1 MSTETLTLINNPG
14 SYDLGAVNYTTKV
27 VKAIND
33 QFTNP
38 ACSGTIE
45 FRLEYCDIATIPANI
60 PIGTGIQYG
69 STVNLTTWFNR
80 GANTSI
86 EYTKTING
94 TTTVISNPTTFTFNQ
109 PENTGVTITLRD
121 TQLTSPECKAS
132 VTKTVLGQPKTCRL
146 YSVNVILRVESYP
159 PGSRYIEVSYIPC
172 NRGYGTEADRVTYK
186 IDLSDLST
194 FLHLYGSSYIS
205 ANSAIHI
212 SIPIV
217 EKGARILKTE
227 NRVCILEGSLKV
239 SASPNNIEIEKI
251 SPSTTCNI

>member
-1 MSTETLTLINNPG
+1 MPTETLTLINNPG

-69 STVNLTTWFNR
+69 SIVNLTTWFNR

-132 VTKTVLGQPKTCRL
+132 VTKTVLNQPKTCRQYAVHIYTNT
-146 YSVNVILRVESYP
+146 YSPVQEYLT
-159 PGSRYIEVSYIPC
+159 GSYIPC
-172 NRGYGTEADRVTYK
+172 NAGFGTEADRVAFQIYLGNTQDYSDDY
-186 IDLSDLST
+186 IDIQKGST
-194 FLHLYGSSYIS
+194 NRP
-205 ANSAIHI
+205 AC
-212 SIPIV
+212 IV
-217 EKGARILKTE
+217 S
-227 NRVCILEGSLKV
+227 GSLTV
-239 SASPNNIEIEKI
+239 TASNNIIIRETYE
-251 SPSTTCNI
+251 SATCSI

>member
-1 MSTETLTLINNPG
+1 MPTETLTLINNPG
-14 SYDLGAVNYTTKV
+14 SYDLGAVNYTTRV
-27 VKAIND
+27 VRAINN
-33 QFTNP
+33 QFTDP

-94 TTTVISNPTTFTFNQ
+94 VTTVISNPTAFTFNQ

-132 VTKTVLGQPKTCRL
+132 VTKTVLNQPKACKKYTFSTFVGT
-146 YSVNVILRVESYP
+146 YGQVNTLNY
-159 PGSRYIEVSYIPC
+159 SYIPC
-172 NRGYGTEADRVTYK
+172 NRGFGTEADRVTG
-186 IDLSDLST
+186 SLST
-194 FLHLYGSSYIS
+194 EYGAVNTYEY
-205 ANSAIHI
+205 
-212 SIPIV
+212 V
-217 EKGARILKTE
+217 QTE
-227 NRVCILEGSLKV
+227 CMIEGSLITGSNTEFFLV
-239 SASPNNIEIEKI
+239 ET
-251 SPSTTCNI
+251 TTCTQ

>member
-1 MSTETLTLINNPG
+1 MSIETLTLINNPG

-94 TTTVISNPTTFTFNQ
+94 TTTVIGTPTSFTFNQ

-132 VTKTVLGQPKTCRL
+132 VTKTVLNQPKACKKYKFST
-146 YSVNVILRVESYP
+146 VIGTYGQVKTLNY
-159 PGSRYIEVSYIPC
+159 SYIPC
-172 NRGYGTEADRVTYK
+172 NRGFGTEADRVT
-186 IDLSDLST
+186 DSLST
-194 FLHLYGSSYIS
+194 GYNAVYTSVY
-205 ANSAIHI
+205 
-212 SIPIV
+212 V
-217 EKGARILKTE
+217 QTE
-227 NRVCILEGSLKV
+227 CMIEGSLITGSNTEFFLV
-239 SASPNNIEIEKI
+239 ET
-251 SPSTTCNI
+251 TTCTQ

>member
-132 VTKTVLGQPKTCRL
+132 VTKTVLNQPSTCRT
-146 YSVNVILRVESYP
+146 YYVNAIVHSYQP
-159 PGSRYIEVSYIPC
+159 ELEYIIVSYIPC
-172 NRGYGTEADRVTYK
+172 NGGFGTEADRVTY
-186 IDLSDLST
+186 
-194 FLHLYGSSYIS
+194 GIS
-205 ANSAIHI
+205 LFGAPPYANIGV
-212 SIPIV
+212 PV
-217 EKGARILKTE
+217 RVRNTE
-227 NRVCILEGSLKV
+227 NMTCILEGSLTV
-239 SASPNNIEIEKI
+239 SASPRVQITGT